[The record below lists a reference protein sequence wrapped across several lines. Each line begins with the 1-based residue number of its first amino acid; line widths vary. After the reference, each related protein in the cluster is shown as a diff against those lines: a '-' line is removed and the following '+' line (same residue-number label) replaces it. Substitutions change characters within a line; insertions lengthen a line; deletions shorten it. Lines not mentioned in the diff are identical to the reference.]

1 MRREKR
7 QFQRQNT
14 RIHVGN
20 VFLGSINFDQFRYNF
35 ESKRTILR
43 NRQMASDPSLA
54 VWVKRSGFIFI
65 HMRCESGIVSAPE
78 IVALPIRTQNWTP
91 FERHDCNCCYAKP
104 RSIISR
110 RHSWR
115 CFENARKN
123 FPDLVLLR
131 SLPFSL
137 NPSATA
143 KLMVNVAVSVSEE
156 VMWKPKWPK

>member
-1 MRREKR
+1 MHFLVQSIWLQLWIETNNSAQQTNGFWSFSSCLSKKIRVHLY
-7 QFQRQNT
+7 T
-14 RIHVGN
+14 HALRIRIRFCPGN
-20 VFLGSINFDQFRYNF
+20 
-35 ESKRTILR
+35 
-43 NRQMASDPSLA
+43 
-54 VWVKRSGFIFI
+54 RSSS
-65 HMRCESGIVSAPE
+65 ETDTKLNSAPGSFF
-78 IVALPIRTQNWTP
+78 QKKTP

-110 RHSWR
+110 RHSWF

-143 KLMVNVAVSVSEE
+143 KLMVNVAVSVSED